1 MSHKVTIIGGGSSS
15 FVPVLLRRLIQS
27 ESLRD
32 STVTLMDVDERR
44 LGVMRELGDKL
55 VEGESSPLRV
65 RSTLDQREAL
75 TGADFVIAAISV
87 GGMDAWAQD
96 LEIPGRYGLV
106 MHVGDSVG
114 PGGVMRALRNIPVLA
129 SVARDVAEVAPGAY
143 VFNYTNPAPT
153 EAMAMRAAAPDVK
166 TFALC
171 SCTGHPSSAE
181 WLAEQAGVEPG
192 RIAMPPVVGGIN
204 HCASVQRLRLTD
216 GTDAMPL
223 VRERATNP
231 IVKWAL
237 DTYGVL
243 PYCWSHWVEHYPQMQ
258 WLEAPYS
265 GTAQGVAMRYGIT
278 THDMAYERARVA
290 ELEGLAERWTA
301 AGAGPVTLADLPPGD
316 EDWGIE
322 VIDIM
327 QSIVE
332 NRPRTFV
339 VNAPNH
345 GAIPNLP
352 DDAIVEV
359 NCLVNGYGI
368 QPVFAGPL
376 HEALAAHL
384 QHYVAFERQVV
395 KAALS
400 GDRRDALH
408 AFLLDPNVQARLEL
422 EQIDSLL
429 DEMLEANRQWLP
441 LHSGSPA

>member
-1 MSHKVTIIGGGSSS
+1 MPHKVTIIGGGSSS

-27 ESLRD
+27 ESLCD
-32 STVTLMDVDERR
+32 STVTLMDIDERR
-44 LGVMRELGDKL
+44 LGVMQELGDKL

-75 TGADFVIAAISV
+75 SGADFVIAAISV

-129 SVARDVAEVAPGAY
+129 SVARDVAEVAPDAY

-153 EAMAMRAAAPDVK
+153 EAMAMRAAAPGVQ

-204 HCASVQRLRLTD
+204 HCASVLRLRLTD

-223 VRERATNP
+223 VREHATNP

-237 DTYGVL
+237 ETYGVL

-258 WLEAPYS
+258 WLEAPYA

-290 ELEGLAERWTA
+290 ELERLAERWTA
-301 AGAGPVTLADLPPGD
+301 ADAGPVTLADLPPGD

-352 DDAIVEV
+352 ADAIVEV

-368 QPVFAGPL
+368 QPIA
-376 HEALAAHL
+376 
-384 QHYVAFERQVV
+384 
-395 KAALS
+395 
-400 GDRRDALH
+400 
-408 AFLLDPNVQARLEL
+408 
-422 EQIDSLL
+422 
-429 DEMLEANRQWLP
+429 
-441 LHSGSPA
+441 